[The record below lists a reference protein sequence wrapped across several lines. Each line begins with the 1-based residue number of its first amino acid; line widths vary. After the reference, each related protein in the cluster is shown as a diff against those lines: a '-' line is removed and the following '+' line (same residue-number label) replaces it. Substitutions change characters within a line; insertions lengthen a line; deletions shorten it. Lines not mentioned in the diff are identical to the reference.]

1 MASSR
6 RATTRIA
13 LVAADRHRARV
24 VSSGR
29 YHAWPS
35 VRSARPRAANQPPPV
50 LLPPGR
56 PLGPVVLPSARRL
69 WQAIRPAHPAN
80 TRWTAPTAPWRP

>member
-1 MASSR
+1 MARSSR
-6 RATTRIA
+6 RGTTRIA

-35 VRSARPRAANQPPPV
+35 VRSARPRAADPPPV
-50 LLPPGR
+50 LLPPGWDRR
-56 PLGPVVLPSARRL
+56 PFIPPGTTPPR
-69 WQAIRPAHPAN
+69 
-80 TRWTAPTAPWRP
+80 

>member
-1 MASSR
+1 MARSSR

-24 VSSGR
+24 ASSGR

-35 VRSARPRAANQPPPV
+35 VRSAGPRDADRAGPV

-56 PLGPVVLPSARRL
+56 MRPFTPPSA
-69 WQAIRPAHPAN
+69 Q
-80 TRWTAPTAPWRP
+80 PWH

>member
-1 MASSR
+1 MARSSR

-24 VSSGR
+24 ASSGR

-35 VRSARPRAANQPPPV
+35 VRSARPRDTDRAGPV
-50 LLPPGR
+50 LLPPGYAARHR
-56 PLGPVVLPSARRL
+56 PPVPPGP
-69 WQAIRPAHPAN
+69 
-80 TRWTAPTAPWRP
+80 TPWH